1 MIQVIERFH
10 RILEHLSAAP
20 DRPCQLGELAEL
32 LNISA
37 PAAANIVRA
46 MTELGYVRALG
57 RRRGYLP
64 GPALYALG
72 RGNPYLYLS
81 SIARPEIERLAA
93 CCRELVVLGC
103 ECGGKR
109 SELLRLAGAS
119 EITIRQPHPHGTFYN
134 LFRCGT
140 GILLLAYMDES
151 RLRQL
156 WEYWHGED
164 NILNLNEFNLFQARC
179 REIAAAGMFCSGDEP
194 PPAVSGAQ
202 RISIA
207 FPILQSGVPI
217 AALGVLV
224 PRKEFNSAG
233 DSPALAAARQC
244 ALNIGNLL
252 EQ

>member
-93 CCRELVVLGC
+93 CCRELVVLVC

-109 SELLRLAGAS
+109 S
-119 EITIRQPHPHGTFYN
+119 
-134 LFRCGT
+134 
-140 GILLLAYMDES
+140 
-151 RLRQL
+151 
-156 WEYWHGED
+156 
-164 NILNLNEFNLFQARC
+164 
-179 REIAAAGMFCSGDEP
+179 
-194 PPAVSGAQ
+194 
-202 RISIA
+202 
-207 FPILQSGVPI
+207 
-217 AALGVLV
+217 
-224 PRKEFNSAG
+224 
-233 DSPALAAARQC
+233 
-244 ALNIGNLL
+244 
-252 EQ
+252 